1 MSPQYAKYERWLNEL
16 KAQYPGWEK
25 LPPSTEAVDTLRNAR
40 EELPPEEFQYLISR
54 PELAFMKSAVDMDSS
69 MRYEEENRLRVEEER
84 RARAL
89 EAARQ
94 NQRARRE
101 SLGSDED
108 RKRSLF
114 ERLKQ
119 NQEIIQKGRELL
131 SRKTPAPEV
140 PTLTPPALTPPTV
153 PAVGGGGAPTTT
165 PLLEA
170 ASGQTAPKKKVTLN
184 VLDPLDSIV
193 EGPTATFTRQKTG
206 GEGIGNGTPARTIGT
221 TAPITPSPTVDDLIR
236 DLQNANLPRRISTP
250 EIQSA
255 IREATFPSVDVR
267 RQEALRMLTQGA
279 LDDSRRVQRAL
290 DAVGGTTPTSL
301 IPSGPIRSISEA
313 PPTYMHTQ
321 GPLASTVSNA
331 RKRRA
336 LGDQTRP
343 TGFNTVRP
351 SMRPGEYVRPQ
362 SGLAN
367 PTLNLREGA
376 PKRPVGNT
384 PPLGGGSLS
393 PLQSSFEDLFGKRA
407 RSASGAGAP
416 KGGAGPTPGA
426 SPAGTPATGAPKGAP
441 KGATPLGNLDELG
454 AWFKKAATKANP
466 QFSAKSGLK
475 LFGAPL
481 GMVGGGVNAI
491 AQGAGAVDNL
501 KKFNDTKSHTR
512 DLQNDIMVASM
523 NNPMSTYGL
532 TPDQIRLLGEV
543 RRGKL
548 KGEADVG
555 SFDIG
560 NALKEALIGGGIGLA
575 GGLPMAAVGALAG
588 GVKGGL
594 TGLTEDQER
603 QNAQLEAL
611 YHALNQS
618 NARYNAARNEA
629 IMKRYF

>member
-1 MSPQYAKYERWLNEL
+1 MSPQYSKYERWLNEL
-16 KAQYPGWEK
+16 KAQCPGWEK
-25 LPPSTEAVDTLRNAR
+25 LPPSTEAVDTLRNAK

-84 RARAL
+84 RARVI

-94 NQRARRE
+94 NRRARE
-101 SLGSDED
+101 EKLGTVED

-114 ERLKQ
+114 ERMKQ
-119 NQEIIQKGRELL
+119 TQEIIQKGRELL
-131 SRKTPAPEV
+131 STKTPATSV
-140 PTLTPPALTPPTV
+140 PALLPPATGTV
-153 PAVGGGGAPTTT
+153 GGAPTTT

-170 ASGQTAPKKKVTLN
+170 ASEQTAPKKKVTLN

-206 GEGIGNGTPARTIGT
+206 GAGIGNGIPARTIGT
-221 TAPITPSPTVDDLIR
+221 TAPSTPSPTVDDLIR

-250 EIQSA
+250 EVQSA
-255 IREATFPSVDVR
+255 IREATFPSVDAR

-313 PPTYMHTQ
+313 PPTYLHTQ

-331 RKRRA
+331 RKRHA
-336 LGDQTRP
+336 LGDQARL

-362 SGLAN
+362 SGLTN

-407 RSASGAGAP
+407 KRAGEAGAP

-426 SPAGTPATGAPKGAP
+426 SPAGTSATGAPKGAP
-441 KGATPLGNLDELG
+441 KGATPLGNMDELG

-512 DLQNDIMVASM
+512 DLQNDIMVAAM